1 MTFSKQTK
9 LQENLYWVEFNFLRF
24 LLILLKGLIK
34 IQVALLII
42 IGILLFEL
50 IILSHEFGHFIC
62 AKRSGVLVHEFALG
76 MGPKL
81 FGFKKG
87 ETQYSLRLFPIG
99 GYCKMEG
106 EDEESDNP
114 RAFGKAK
121 VWQRMIIVA
130 AGAIMNVLL
139 GLILMCILVVQQP
152 YYASTTIESFHE
164 NSRSQTQGLKVGD
177 TIVSIDGYA
186 INTDKDFSYSL
197 ATMKTTAPNIQ
208 VRRDGEIVDLGNV
221 QFDTTTDST
230 GRTYIALDF
239 YVEPIERDFF
249 SVISQTFKQ
258 TYSVVRMIWGSLIGL
273 VTGQFTM
280 NDISGPIGAASAIS
294 KATSMGLETSFVDGL
309 NNLLFMMMVISVNL
323 GIFNM
328 LPVPALDGGRFF
340 FLLIEAI
347 RRKPIPAKY
356 EGLVHSIGFIILI
369 LFMIL
374 VSLKDII
381 RLFTGSAF
389 SG

>member
-1 MTFSKQTK
+1 M
-9 LQENLYWVEFNFLRF
+9 
-24 LLILLKGLIK
+24 
-34 IQVALLII
+34 
-42 IGILLFEL
+42 
-50 IILSHEFGHFIC
+50 
-62 AKRSGVLVHEFALG
+62 HEFALG

-139 GLILMCILVVQQP
+139 GLVLMCILVVQQP

-177 TIVSIDGYA
+177 TIVSMDGYT

-197 ATMKTTAPNIQ
+197 ATMNTTAPNIQ

-230 GRTYIALDF
+230 GRTYITLDF
-239 YVEPIERDFF
+239 YVVPIERNFF

-258 TYSVVRMIWGSLIGL
+258 TYSVVRMIWASLIGL

-280 NDISGPIGAASAIS
+280 NDISGPIGAASAVS
-294 KATSMGLETSFVDGL
+294 EATSMGLETSFVDGL
-309 NNLLFMMMVISVNL
+309 NNLLFMLMVISVNL
-323 GIFNM
+323 GVFNM

-374 VSLKDII
+374 VSLNDII
-381 RLFTGSAF
+381 RLFTGTGF
-389 SG
+389 GGG

>member
-1 MTFSKQTK
+1 MIT
-9 LQENLYWVEFNFLRF
+9 
-24 LLILLKGLIK
+24 

-42 IGILLFEL
+42 IGVLLFEL

-62 AKRSGVLVHEFALG
+62 AKKSGVLVHEFALG
-76 MGPKL
+76 MGPKIW
-81 FGFKKG
+81 GFKKG

-114 RAFGKAK
+114 RSFGNAK

-130 AGAIMNVLL
+130 AGAVMNVLL
-139 GLILMCILVVQQP
+139 GLVLMCILVVQEP

-164 NSRSQTQGLKVGD
+164 NSRSATQGLQVGD
-177 TIVSIDGYA
+177 TIVSLDGYK
-186 INTDKDFSYSL
+186 INTSRDFSYSL
-197 ATMKTTAPNIQ
+197 GTMKTYSPNIK
-208 VRRDGEIVDLGNV
+208 VERNGEIVDLGNV
-221 QFDTTTDST
+221 TFDTTTDSS

-239 YVEPIERDFF
+239 YVEPIERNFI

-258 TYSVVRMIWGSLIGL
+258 TYSVVRMIWSSLIGL
-273 VTGQFTM
+273 ITGQFTM
-280 NDISGPIGAASAIS
+280 NDVSGPIGAASAITE
-294 KATSMGLETSFVDGL
+294 ATSMGLKTSFADGL
-309 NNLLFMMMVISVNL
+309 NNLLFMLMVISVNL

-356 EGLVHSIGFIILI
+356 EGFVHSIGFIILI

-381 RLFTGSAF
+381 RLFSGTGFAN
-389 SG
+389 

>member
-1 MTFSKQTK
+1 M
-9 LQENLYWVEFNFLRF
+9 
-24 LLILLKGLIK
+24 LILLKGLIK

-81 FGFKKG
+81 FGFQKG
-87 ETQYSLRLFPIG
+87 ETYYSLRLFPIG
-99 GYCKMEG
+99 GFCKMEG
-106 EDEESDNP
+106 EDEESDSP
-114 RAFGKAK
+114 RAFGNAK

-139 GLILMCILVVQQP
+139 GLVLMCILVVQEP

-186 INTDKDFSYSL
+186 IDTAKDFSYSL
-197 ATMKTTAPNIQ
+197 ATMKTTAPNMK
-208 VRRDGEIVDLGNV
+208 VRRDGKIIDLGNIE
-221 QFDTTTDST
+221 FNTTTDST
-230 GRTYIALDF
+230 GHTYIALDF
-239 YVEPIERDFF
+239 YVVPIERSFL
-249 SVISQTFKQ
+249 SVVSQTFRQ
-258 TYSVVRMIWGSLIGL
+258 TYSVVRMIWASLIGML
-273 VTGQFTM
+273 TGQFTM

-294 KATSMGLETSFVDGL
+294 EATSMGLATSFINGL
-309 NNLLFMMMVISVNL
+309 NNLLFMLMVISVNL

-340 FLLIEAI
+340 FLLIEAV

-356 EGLVHSIGFIILI
+356 EGIVHSIGFVILI
-369 LFMIL
+369 LFMII
-374 VSLKDII
+374 VSLNDVI
-381 RLFTGSAF
+381 RLFTGSGF
-389 SG
+389 GGV